1 MSRHHL
7 RDAKPADLVTICRD
21 ICGVQA
27 QVMSAGRL
35 QLWVRNHRVT
45 ASAID
50 AALWQKKSL
59 VKTSLMRQT
68 VHLVPSD
75 EFSLYIAALKKSR
88 LDAVLRIMAKCGI
101 SLRESDK
108 LTADILEAIDAG
120 CVTRSALRAAMLA
133 RAGKKM
139 RKWMELVWSIVR
151 VPVSEGLI
159 CYGPDQG
166 NEVTFIRTDQWVG
179 KQKPVTELNAQ
190 CILFR
195 KYLAAYGPATVR
207 DFRHWSGISM
217 KDCKAVHDCIR
228 DDLME
233 VKVDGATCSVLRRDY
248 KEFSESALSKGNIKL
263 LPHFDPYLLAHAEK
277 EHLLANIHYKRV
289 YRNQG
294 WISPVILIDG
304 KVIGVWSY
312 KMQGRTLLIQIEPFA
327 KLSRAI
333 RGAIEQEAAALGV
346 FFDRPH
352 TIEFG
357 TP

>member
-7 RDAKPADLVTICRD
+7 RDAKSADLVTICRD

-35 QLWVRNHRVT
+35 QFWARNHGI
-45 ASAID
+45 ASAAID
-50 AALWQKKSL
+50 AALWQKRTL

-75 EFSLYIAALKKSR
+75 EFSLYISALKKSR
-88 LDAVLRIMAKCGI
+88 LEAVLRIMAKCGI

-108 LTADILEAIDAG
+108 LTTDILDAIDAG
-120 CVTRSALRAAMLA
+120 CATRSALRAAM
-133 RAGKKM
+133 RAKASKKM
-139 RKWMELVWSIVR
+139 RTWMDLVWSIVR

-166 NEVTFIRTDQWVG
+166 NEVTFIRTDQWLG
-179 KQKPVTELNAQ
+179 KQKPIAELEAQ
-190 CILFR
+190 CALFR

-217 KDCKAVHDCIR
+217 KDCQAIHDCIK
-228 DDLME
+228 DDLVE
-233 VKVDGATCSVLRRDY
+233 VKVDDVTCSLLRRDY
-248 KEFSESALSKGNIKL
+248 KEFAESAPSKGRVKL
-263 LPHFDPYLLAHAEK
+263 LPHFDSYLLAHAEK
-277 EHLLANIHYKRV
+277 EHLLASVHYKRV

-294 WISPVILIDG
+294 WISPVILVDG
-304 KVIGVWSY
+304 KVTGVWSY

-333 RGAIEQEAAALGV
+333 RGAIEQEAAALAV
-346 FFDRPH
+346 FFDRAH
-352 TIEFG
+352 AIEFG